1 MQQRAVRCLVLML
14 YAAGVLGALWFAT
27 RFVLPFSAPFIFAYL
42 IAALMERP
50 VRFLVRHRVRR
61 SAAAGMLTVG
71 VLGVIV
77 WTVWALGV
85 KGAGAVTDF
94 AKSVPELVAALGAR
108 MEEIELLIS
117 GYLYV
122 SPDGVN
128 EHVAA
133 ALGALMDEIYEIPS
147 FISQRLVD
155 SVARMAQA
163 GPDTLL
169 FIVTAL
175 LGTYFISASFPKT
188 NAFIAAQLPNTLCR
202 KLEGLGAD
210 VRASF
215 GGFFRAQL
223 ILMCITFFEL
233 LAAFFALNVKGSAL
247 LAAITA
253 VVDALPVFG
262 TGTILVPWAAYE
274 LLLGSSVRALSL
286 VLIWMGTNLVR
297 SSVQAKLLGDRIGLS
312 PLASLLAVYV
322 GWRAWRVW
330 GMLLFPI
337 VLAVLSQLNEKGIIR
352 LWRNV

>member
-14 YAAGVLGALWFAT
+14 YAAGVLGALWLAT

-50 VRFLVRHRVRR
+50 VRFLVRHKVRR

-71 VLGVIV
+71 VLGVVV
-77 WTVWALGV
+77 WAVWALGV

-94 AKSVPELVAALGAR
+94 VKSAPELVAALGAR
-108 MEEIELLIS
+108 MEDIELLIS

-133 ALGALMDEIYEIPS
+133 ALKALMDEIYEIPA

-155 SVARMAQA
+155 GIARMAQA

-188 NAFIAAQLPNTLCR
+188 NAFIAAQLPKSLCR

-210 VRASF
+210 VV
-215 GGFFRAQL
+215 
-223 ILMCITFFEL
+223 EL
-233 LAAFFALNVKGSAL
+233 GLGCVADPDGRG
-247 LAAITA
+247 A
-253 VVDALPVFG
+253 VHHIDG
-262 TGTILVPWAAYE
+262 
-274 LLLGSSVRALSL
+274 
-286 VLIWMGTNLVR
+286 
-297 SSVQAKLLGDRIGLS
+297 
-312 PLASLLAVYV
+312 
-322 GWRAWRVW
+322 
-330 GMLLFPI
+330 
-337 VLAVLSQLNEKGIIR
+337 AVLHATTSLRTIA
-352 LWRNV
+352 

>member
-14 YAAGVLGALWFAT
+14 YAAGVLGALWLAT
-27 RFVLPFSAPFIFAYL
+27 RFVLPFSAPFLFAYL

-50 VRFLVRHRVRR
+50 VKFLVHHKVRR

-71 VLGVIV
+71 VLGVII
-77 WTVWALGV
+77 WAVWALGV

-94 AKSVPELVAALGAR
+94 VKSVPDFVAAIGAR
-108 MEEIELLIS
+108 MAEIELLIS
-117 GYLYV
+117 EYLYV

-133 ALGALMDEIYEIPS
+133 AIGALMDEIYEIPA
-147 FISQRLVD
+147 FLSQRLVD
-155 SVARMAQA
+155 GVARMAQA

-188 NAFIAAQLPNTLCR
+188 NAFIAAQLPNALCR

-210 VRASF
+210 VRACF
-215 GGFFRAQL
+215 GGFLRAQL

-233 LAAFFALNVKGSAL
+233 LAAFFALGVSSSAV
-247 LAAITA
+247 LAAVTA
-253 VVDALPVFG
+253 LVDALPVFG
-262 TGTILVPWAAYE
+262 TGTILVPWAMYE

-286 VLIWMGTNLVR
+286 LLIWIGTNLVR

-337 VLAVLSQLNEKGIIR
+337 VLAILSQLNDKGIIR